1 MNKEKINK
9 IVLSIIIALICVVLI
24 ATILVQF
31 KTVEETDIT
40 AIETM
45 REAELRTSLSEW
57 KSKYNEASEQLEETN
72 NRISEYEQKANDE
85 QETKNLVESEL
96 KQTNMILGKTNVK
109 GPGVIVTVEDGES
122 EVQASYLVDL
132 VNELKYAGAEAI
144 SINGSRIINTS
155 EIAEINNSY
164 IIVNGAKRIASPYEV
179 KAIGDQTYLTSILR
193 KRRRRNNGFNSN
205 CSWMLGWSINR
216 NICTYY
222 TLYIFWIF
230 SNSYNSRIRFC
241 FWRN

>member
-122 EVQASYLVDL
+122 EVQG
-132 VNELKYAGAEAI
+132 KQ
-144 SINGSRIINTS
+144 IIH
-155 EIAEINNSY
+155 Y
-164 IIVNGAKRIASPYEV
+164 
-179 KAIGDQTYLTSILR
+179 
-193 KRRRRNNGFNSN
+193 
-205 CSWMLGWSINR
+205 
-216 NICTYY
+216 
-222 TLYIFWIF
+222 
-230 SNSYNSRIRFC
+230 
-241 FWRN
+241 

>member
-9 IVLSIIIALICVVLI
+9 IVLSIIIAIICIVLI

-31 KTVEETDIT
+31 KTVEETDVT

-45 REAELRTSLSEW
+45 REAELRTALSEW
-57 KSKYNEASEQLEETN
+57 TTKYDEASEQLEETN

-85 QETKNLVESEL
+85 QKTKNLVESEL
-96 KQTNMILGKTNVK
+96 QQTNMILGKTDVK
-109 GPGVIVTVEDGES
+109 GPGVIITLEDGDR
-122 EVQASYLVDL
+122 EVVASDLVDL

-179 KAIGDQTYLTSILR
+179 KAIGDQTYLTSILNLKDSGFIDKYR
-193 KRRRRNNGFNSN
+193 SNGIIVNSEQKREVQIPKYDGEMKFN
-205 CSWMLGWSINR
+205 
-216 NICTYY
+216 YAY
-222 TLYIFWIF
+222 EKEEE
-230 SNSYNSRIRFC
+230 
-241 FWRN
+241 